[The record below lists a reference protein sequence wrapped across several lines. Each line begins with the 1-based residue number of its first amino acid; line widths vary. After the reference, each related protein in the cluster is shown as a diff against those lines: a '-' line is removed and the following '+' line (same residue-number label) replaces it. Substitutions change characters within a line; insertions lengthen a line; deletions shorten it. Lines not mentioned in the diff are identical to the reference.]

1 MDKVISLNR
10 NGQFQRLYKKGK
22 SIVAPSMVVYVKRN
36 GLGFNRLGITASKKI
51 GKAVVRNRAKRRIRE
66 LYRLNLE
73 RLKAGYDFV
82 IVARGKT
89 AVVSHSVLSEAFLTA
104 ADKLG
109 VLNEQN

>member
-36 GLGFNRLGITASKKI
+36 GLDINRLGITASKKI
-51 GKAVVRNRAKRRIRE
+51 GKAVARNRAKRRIRE
-66 LYRLNLE
+66 LYRSNLS
-73 RLKAGYDFV
+73 RFKKGYDFV
-82 IVARGKT
+82 IVARTKT
-89 AVVSHSVLSEAFLTA
+89 VFVSHEVLSETFLTA